1 MRTCRLELLQETTL
15 AGQSASFETLQI
27 RSHSGPAQRFSDSIQ
42 RRLDL
47 ILIAVTAPVWLPV
60 LMAALALKMLMD
72 GRPVLFRHIRL
83 GQNGKPFV
91 LYKIRTT
98 PREFQPGADDWTDDE
113 FPPRTAFGS
122 RLRRFDVDELPQM
135 WNVLRGDM
143 SLVGPRPE
151 MPAHV
156 RRFSCS
162 IPGYSRRMSVRPG
175 ITGLAQ
181 VRGLRG
187 DTSIHE
193 RLRSDLEFISR
204 RGPAA
209 YLAILARTIWMEA
222 RLAIRQTIVSE

>member
-1 MRTCRLELLQETTL
+1 L
-15 AGQSASFETLQI
+15 AGQSAYLESLQI
-27 RSHSGPAQRFSDSIQ
+27 RSDSGEARRFSDSGQ
-42 RRLDL
+42 RALDL

-60 LMAALALKMLMD
+60 LMAALALTLLMA

-98 PREFQPGADDWTDDE
+98 PHEFQPRADDWTDEE
-113 FPPRTAFGS
+113 FPPRTSFGS
-122 RLRRFDVDELPQM
+122 WLRRFDGDELPQI

-156 RRFSCS
+156 RRFTFS

-193 RLRSDLEFISR
+193 RLRSDLQFISG
-204 RGPAA
+204 RGPVM
-209 YLAILARTIWMEA
+209 YVAILARTLWMEA
-222 RLAIRQTIVSE
+222 RLAIRQMIVSR

>member
-1 MRTCRLELLQETTL
+1 M

-27 RSHSGPAQRFSDSIQ
+27 RSTSGQAQRFSDSIQ
-42 RRLDL
+42 RALDL
-47 ILIAVTAPVWLPV
+47 ILIALTAPVWLPV
-60 LMAALALKMLMD
+60 LMTALALKLLMD

-83 GQNGKPFV
+83 GRDGKPFV

-98 PREFQPGADDWTDDE
+98 PREFQPCADDWTDDE

-122 RLRRFDVDELPQM
+122 WLRRFDVDELPQM

-156 RRFSCS
+156 LRFAFS
-162 IPGYSRRMSVRPG
+162 IPEYSRRMSVRPG

-193 RLRSDLEFISR
+193 RLRSDLEFISG
-204 RGPAA
+204 RGPVL
-209 YLAILARTIWMEA
+209 YVAILARTIWMEA
-222 RLAIRQTIVSE
+222 RLAIRQTIVSQ

>member
-42 RRLDL
+42 RGLDL

-98 PREFQPGADDWTDDE
+98 PREFQPRADDWTDDE

-135 WNVLRGDM
+135 WNVLRGEM

-151 MPAHV
+151 M
-156 RRFSCS
+156 
-162 IPGYSRRMSVRPG
+162 PG

>member
-1 MRTCRLELLQETTL
+1 LELLQETTL
-15 AGQSASFETLQI
+15 AGQSASFGTLQI
-27 RSHSGPAQRFSDSIQ
+27 RSNSGQAQRFSDFIQ
-42 RRLDL
+42 RALDL
-47 ILIAVTAPVWLPV
+47 ILIAVAAPVWLP
-60 LMAALALKMLMD
+60 LLIAALAVKLLMD

-83 GQNGKPFV
+83 GRDGTPFV

-98 PREFQPGADDWTDDE
+98 PREFQPRADDWTDDE

-122 RLRRFDVDELPQM
+122 WLRSFDVDELPQL

-156 RRFSCS
+156 RRFAFS
-162 IPGYSRRMSVRPG
+162 IPEYSRRISVRPG

-181 VRGLRG
+181 IRGFRG

-193 RLRSDLEFISR
+193 RLCSDLQFISR
-204 RGPAA
+204 RGTVMYA
-209 YLAILARTIWMEA
+209 AILAQTIWMEF
-222 RLAIRQTIVSE
+222 RLAIRQTIVSQ